1 MKGSTSLV
9 IVAVIAVA
17 AYFYF
22 AAAASACMCA
32 PGSSQPNYLTLM
44 AKCYDKTQAASKIPF
59 Q

>member
-32 PGSSQPNYLTLM
+32 PGSSQPNWIDM
-44 AKCYDKTQAASKIPF
+44 AVKCYDKTQAASKIPF